1 MVDLFH
7 EISELLFLG
16 LGKIFAKIFKIK
28 RYEGLENVILRSGE
42 LKFIGFII
50 IVLMLVIIW
59 FVLKKINLS
68 VI

>member
-59 FVLKKINLS
+59 FVLKKLI
-68 VI
+68 

>member
-50 IVLMLVIIW
+50 IVLMLAITW
-59 FVLKKINLS
+59 FVLKKLI
-68 VI
+68 

>member
-1 MVDLFH
+1 MVDLYH

-50 IVLMLVIIW
+50 IVLMSAIIW
-59 FVLKKINLS
+59 LVLKKI
-68 VI
+68 I

>member
-16 LGKIFAKIFKIK
+16 LGKLFSKIFKIK
-28 RYEGLENVILRSGE
+28 RYEGLENIILRSGE

-50 IVLMLVIIW
+50 IILILTIIW
-59 FVLKKINLS
+59 FVLKKLI
-68 VI
+68 

>member
-50 IVLMLVIIW
+50 IVLMLAIIW
-59 FVLKKINLS
+59 LVLKKI
-68 VI
+68 I